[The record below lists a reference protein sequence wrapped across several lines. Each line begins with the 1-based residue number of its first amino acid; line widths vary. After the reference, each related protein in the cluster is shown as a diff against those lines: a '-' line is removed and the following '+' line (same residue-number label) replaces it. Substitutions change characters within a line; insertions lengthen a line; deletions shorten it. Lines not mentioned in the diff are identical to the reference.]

1 MKKMSVADFFCGAG
15 GFSEGFRQKGF
26 NVIFALDNWKP
37 ACDTHEL
44 NHPKCKH
51 APMNILE
58 LDTPE
63 KIDET
68 VPDVD
73 VLIGSPPCVA
83 FSGSNKAGKADKSLG
98 IQLIETYLRIVA
110 WKKSK
115 GQLKYWIL
123 ENVPN
128 SEKYIKDNYTWK
140 ELGLPGKGPNLEIPQ
155 RNIFNAADFGA
166 PQARKRFVC
175 GDYPPPE
182 KSCKDESEWLT
193 LEKIMENLPNPLIND
208 MDSEIIDPVYNFRI
222 SSEKL
227 TDHSY
232 DSCIED
238 FEWKRAKRLKEDH
251 GFMGKM
257 AFPEKMD
264 RPSRTVMAT
273 RSASTRESMI
283 LEAIDTNGNNI
294 GYRLPTIREVATMM
308 SFPIT
313 YQFEA
318 GNESSKYRLVG
329 NAVCPKMSGALAE
342 AIAKKENM
350 KLSKHFIQL
359 PDTKPTF
366 DLTGTKR
373 ISKKPNPRKHNAK
386 FSTHIPYLK
395 TRSFRVDL
403 NNIESD
409 FNNNRFRWSCAL
421 HQGTGK
427 NAFRAEIGQQ
437 KVEALFKD
445 VKKFGAFSD
454 DVKRQFKDLNMTHSE
469 LQESYCLNGAS
480 KTINPEKALDNIK
493 ELVDKHF
500 PEEKYLTTMVDNT
513 DRTIKIKRD
522 QIPLRIAA
530 GLFACNRFVER
541 LKG

>member
-1 MKKMSVADFFCGAG
+1 MKKISVADFFCGAG

-26 NVIFALDNWKP
+26 DVVFALDYWKP
-37 ACDTHEL
+37 AIDTHEL

-51 APMNILE
+51 VQMNILE

-63 KIDET
+63 KIDEI
-68 VPDVD
+68 VPDTD

-128 SEKYIKDNYTWK
+128 SEKYIKDSYTWE
-140 ELGLPGKGPNLEIPQ
+140 ELGLPGKGPVLKIPK
-155 RNIFNAADFGA
+155 RHIFNAAYFGA

-175 GDYPPPE
+175 GDYPMPE
-182 KSCKDESEWLT
+182 KSCKDESGWLT
-193 LEKIMENLPNPLIND
+193 LGKIMEYFPNPLTDEVTSDIT
-208 MDSEIIDPVYNFRI
+208 DPVYNFNI
-222 SSEKL
+222 SPEKL

-232 DSCIED
+232 DSRIED
-238 FEWKRAKRLKEDH
+238 FEWKRARRMKEDH
-251 GFMGKM
+251 GYMGKM
-257 AFPEKMD
+257 SFPERMD

-283 LEAIDTNGNNI
+283 LEAIDEDGNNV

-318 GNESSKYRLVG
+318 RNESSKYRLVG

-342 AIAKKENM
+342 AIAKTENI
-350 KLSKHFIQL
+350 KLQKKFIQL
-359 PDTKPTF
+359 PDIKPTF

-373 ISKKPNPRKHNAK
+373 ISKKPNPRKYNAK
-386 FSTHIPYLK
+386 FATHIPYLK
-395 TRSFRVDL
+395 TRCFRVDL
-403 NNIESD
+403 TNLESD
-409 FNNNRFRWSCAL
+409 FNNDQFIWSCIL

-427 NAFRAEIGQQ
+427 NAFRGEVRQQ
-437 KVEALFKD
+437 NVESLFKD
-445 VKKFGAFSD
+445 VKNFDAFSK
-454 DVKRQFKDLNMTHSE
+454 DVKEQFKDVDMTHSE
-469 LQESYCLNGAS
+469 FQESYCLNGAS
-480 KTINPEKALDNIK
+480 KMINPEKVLDDIK
-493 ELVDKHF
+493 MLVDKYF
-500 PEEKYLTTMVDNT
+500 SEEKYLTTMIDNT
-513 DRTIKIKRD
+513 DRTIRIKRD
-522 QIPLRIAA
+522 QIPLRIVA